1 MLAIYSTES
10 RLVIWMLLVLYA
22 GLILLLEFFS
32 AGIDNAAH
40 LGGLIGGFILG
51 VLLIAFDKE
60 NLIKNA
66 G

>member
-1 MLAIYSTES
+1 M
-10 RLVIWMLLVLYA
+10 WMLLVLYA